1 MKLTFLGANH
11 EVTGSCTLLE
21 TGGLRILIDCGMEQ
35 GKDVYENQPLP
46 IPVEQIDG
54 VLLTHAHIDHSGHL
68 PLLAKQGYAGK
79 IYATRPTCRLCD
91 IMLRDSAHIQESE
104 AEWKTRKNTRAGL
117 PPVEPDYTVADAE
130 AAIRLFKGWTTAKRS
145 SWPRGWRPALPMWAT
160 CWVRPASSCG

>member
-79 IYATRPTCRLCD
+79 IYATRPTCHLCD

-117 PPVEPDYTVADAE
+117 PPVERTIQWRTPRRPSACS
-130 AAIRLFKGWTTAKRS
+130 KGWTTAKRS
-145 SWPRGWRPALPMWAT
+145 SWPRGWRPALPM
-160 CWVRPASSCG
+160 